1 MKLNFKKNLGQTDRV
16 IRTLL
21 GIILIALVVGKVLTG
36 WLGILL
42 TVFAIFLF
50 VDAFFSY

>member
-1 MKLNFKKNLGQTDRV
+1 MELNFKKNLGTTDRI
-16 IRTLL
+16 IRTLA
-21 GIILIALVVGKVLTG
+21 GIILIFLVIGKVLTG

-42 TVFAIFLF
+42 AVFAIFLF